1 MNSLYS
7 LQQDTSKPAKGKRG
21 NKKGKRGREP
31 TIVIVFFHR
40 TTIDGESSQKLNKNG
55 KTFSSR
61 CGVYLLAIS
70 RKDKS
75 IKQKT
80 KAGESEEKDKKISAM
95 WKKTKVFS
103 KSSPLLNTLLLV
115 LRCLAVRQY

>member
-1 MNSLYS
+1 M
-7 LQQDTSKPAKGKRG
+7 
-21 NKKGKRGREP
+21 
-31 TIVIVFFHR
+31 
-40 TTIDGESSQKLNKNG
+40 
-55 KTFSSR
+55 
-61 CGVYLLAIS
+61 LLAIS

-80 KAGESEEKDKKISAM
+80 KAGESEEKDKTFSAM

-115 LRCLAVRQY
+115 LRCLAAYYTHSIQQYGVQCPATVTHISYYEYKDDSQGCGTRMLVQ